1 MVNKLFIMV
10 PVMLASR
17 KLDAEDPTQVFWLR
31 VAYGTIQTISVL
43 IVVYTYIQATAI
55 AGKSGGATIY
65 VPPAAQV
72 RAPQCFG
79 GENGD
84 DESYC
89 LVLQLI
95 DTVVD
100 LSRTFLLFVTCVVGS
115 SLSPTPMRKRS
126 TLKSSLGLMS
136 CPLPGPCL
144 EALSLAFA

>member
-55 AGKSGGATIY
+55 AGKSDGTTIY

-72 RAPQCFG
+72 RAPQCV
-79 GENGD
+79 
-84 DESYC
+84 
-89 LVLQLI
+89 LVGRMGTMNLI
-95 DTVVD
+95 V
-100 LSRTFLLFVTCVVGS
+100 
-115 SLSPTPMRKRS
+115 
-126 TLKSSLGLMS
+126 
-136 CPLPGPCL
+136 
-144 EALSLAFA
+144 

>member
-55 AGKSGGATIY
+55 AGKSDGATIY

-79 GENGD
+79 GQNGD
-84 DESYC
+84 DASYS
-89 LVLQLI
+89 LVF
-95 DTVVD
+95 VD
-100 LSRTFLLFVTCVVGS
+100 SSRSFLLFVTYTWWRCMMNASWV
-115 SLSPTPMRKRS
+115 P
-126 TLKSSLGLMS
+126 
-136 CPLPGPCL
+136 
-144 EALSLAFA
+144 AFRRPQCEKEVH

>member
-55 AGKSGGATIY
+55 AGKSDGATIY

-72 RAPQCFG
+72 RPPLFCG
-79 GENGD
+79 GRMGRMPF
-84 DESYC
+84 
-89 LVLQLI
+89 LVP
-95 DTVVD
+95 
-100 LSRTFLLFVTCVVGS
+100 S
-115 SLSPTPMRKRS
+115 S
-126 TLKSSLGLMS
+126 
-136 CPLPGPCL
+136 
-144 EALSLAFA
+144 